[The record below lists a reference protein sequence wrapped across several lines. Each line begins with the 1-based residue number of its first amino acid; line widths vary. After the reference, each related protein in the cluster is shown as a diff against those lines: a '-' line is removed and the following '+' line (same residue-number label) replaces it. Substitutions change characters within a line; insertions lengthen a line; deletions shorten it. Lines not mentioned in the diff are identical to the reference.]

1 MKCLPHSRFFLHL
14 FFTTKKQS
22 PYFDFGR
29 HFLRQIM
36 KQVGDDFFESK
47 VPKVRFGRRA
57 PNDHRAFKR
66 FFLCSAGRNDYA
78 VRVPNI
84 GMCLCVMRLTI
95 LLSLRAMELSRC
107 GVVAQLVEHHNGIVG
122 VVSSN
127 LIGST
132 RGRCS
137 FASMCRSGEIGRH
150 A

>member
-1 MKCLPHSRFFLHL
+1 
-14 FFTTKKQS
+14 
-22 PYFDFGR
+22 
-29 HFLRQIM
+29 M

-95 LLSLRAMELSRC
+95 LLSLRAIKLSRC

-122 VVSSN
+122 VVGSIP
-127 LIGST
+127 IGST
-132 RGRCS
+132 SSLFVGAAESFYVRPRCVLLKE
-137 FASMCRSGEIGRH
+137 RLP
-150 A
+150 